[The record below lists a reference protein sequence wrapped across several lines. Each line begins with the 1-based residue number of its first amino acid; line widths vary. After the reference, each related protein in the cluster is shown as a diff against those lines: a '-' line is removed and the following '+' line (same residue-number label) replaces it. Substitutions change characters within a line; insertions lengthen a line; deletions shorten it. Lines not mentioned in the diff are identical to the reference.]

1 MAAAIEQH
9 GVQLVLQL
17 LHRVA
22 QCRGHLAEFIGGG
35 REAAATVDGVQH
47 PDGFQGQCPF
57 LVGLLGHIY
66 PSIFLNMF
74 ARLSR

>member
-9 GVQLVLQL
+9 GAQLVFQL
-17 LHRVA
+17 LYRVA
-22 QCRGHLAEFIGGG
+22 QRRRHLAQFIGGG
-35 REAAATVDGVQH
+35 REAATALDGIQH
-47 PDGFQGQCPF
+47 PDGLQGQRPL
-57 LVGLLGHIY
+57 LVPIFGHIY